1 MSHQSIRIGY
11 EEVLIHLFSNSSSS
25 KDVRF
30 LFLDG
35 KMDEGEGSKAFFS
48 VEVACI
54 KGEEVKRVCIHVDPW
69 FSQVERSLICS
80 FLFW

>member
-1 MSHQSIRIGY
+1 MSYSTRIGHK
-11 EEVLIHLFSNSSSS
+11 EVPIYSFFISISS

-35 KMDEGEGSKAFFS
+35 KTDEGEGSKAFFS

-54 KGEEVKRVCIHVDPW
+54 KGKEVKRVCIYMDP
-69 FSQVERSLICS
+69 
-80 FLFW
+80 